1 MNGRTRAVAAAA
13 LCLLVTGLL
22 GWLTAYGVG
31 LTGPSA
37 PTGSTVEALP
47 SVPSEADVW
56 TPEFGQ
62 TLDLTDQRAG
72 RAARPSVKPG
82 TTAATPTPATTP
94 PTTTAPSPSPSPQP
108 TTATRSEPTEP
119 RTRIVRQGDSCGSA
133 GATARARSG
142 AVVVCTTKGNGA
154 LRWRRA

>member
-1 MNGRTRAVAAAA
+1 VNARTRAAAAA
-13 LCLLVTGLL
+13 VCLLVTALL

-47 SVPSEADVW
+47 SVPPEADVW

-72 RAARPSVKPG
+72 RATRPPG
-82 TTAATPTPATTP
+82 EPD
-94 PTTTAPSPSPSPQP
+94 TTAPAPAPAPAPAMTPAPTQAPAAQP
-108 TTATRSEPTEP
+108 TTAARSEPTEP
-119 RTRIVRQGDSCGSA
+119 RTRIVRQGGSCVSA
-133 GATARARSG
+133 GATARTRSG
-142 AVVVCTTKGNGA
+142 AVVLCTTKGNGP
-154 LRWRRA
+154 LRWLRA